1 MNFKELFIATNNGR
15 LVITNIQ
22 NGKINEII
30 KVDSQKISRPFI
42 KNQNMY
48 LIKDN
53 SIINLN

>member
-1 MNFKELFIATNNGR
+1 MD
-15 LVITNIQ
+15 
-22 NGKINEII
+22 GKINEII